1 MNPKKA
7 FVSHKTYNTAQA
19 SSTVGG
25 SRREG
30 DKMLGTSQT
39 AQYWMNDIT
48 EVGPTPQGLRPVGLF
63 DDGNLGNDSISQG
76 VVQRIFDESQTK
88 AAISLAAPPSSPPT
102 ARPGTTR
109 SPHGSP
115 SEAHP
120 TASRR
125 QRRKF
130 IPSTSPR
137 PPLPPRAE
145 LLQFVAADPS
155 SLSPAPSYLPS
166 PRSVLAAEA
175 ALSQRVRQHNAKL
188 SEFND
193 WEIESDEEVHIT
205 QEQQASDETVDEGRG
220 SVRPGSEH
228 GGNHPL
234 NRKRKR
240 YSRQAD
246 TKDGEYSPTE
256 TGTDSSG
263 ESEQSDES
271 DEKHTNTEHADER
284 PPTGSTERL
293 TSEEILRS
301 EATPSVR
308 NTELTTSGVEISR
321 HSTPLAVA
329 SWPVPVLD
337 PGEGCFYTH
346 DSHDGKVG
354 VFATDYDPQLTIP
367 PGSLSP
373 QDAIYDVRQS
383 IACHGFPVLVVLY
396 GNEPAGYISP
406 ADQKFELLCR
416 LLHGKHQ
423 IQLKLK
429 WDYKESIH
437 NSTLSRYVGSGN
449 WAALC
454 NRGDAGSVVVPWIP
468 RVVYAPPSSVTHARA
483 DMNRQET
490 TPFEAFA
497 DEPTSSVSRE
507 LRKMAEEENLRR

>member
-1 MNPKKA
+1 MI
-7 FVSHKTYNTAQA
+7 
-19 SSTVGG
+19 
-25 SRREG
+25 
-30 DKMLGTSQT
+30 GTSQT

-63 DDGNLGNDSISQG
+63 EDGHLGSNDSISQG
-76 VVQRIFDESQTK
+76 VVQKIFDESQTK
-88 AAISLAAPPSSPPT
+88 ATISYMQPAPPSSPPR

-109 SPHGSP
+109 APHGSP
-115 SEAHP
+115 SDGHR

-125 QRRKF
+125 HIRKF

-137 PPLPPRAE
+137 PPMPSRAE
-145 LLQFVAADPS
+145 LLQIVAANPS

-166 PRSVLAAEA
+166 PRSILAAEA
-175 ALSQRVRQHNAKL
+175 ALSQRVRQQNAKL

-193 WEIESDEEVHIT
+193 WEIGSDEEVRIK
-205 QEQQASDETVDEGRG
+205 QEQQTSDETADEGRG
-220 SVRPGSEH
+220 SVRPGSGH
-228 GGNHPL
+228 GGNYPPH
-234 NRKRKR
+234 RKRKR
-240 YSRQAD
+240 DSRQAD

-263 ESEQSDES
+263 DSGQSEES
-271 DEKHTNTEHADER
+271 DENHTSTELADER

-308 NTELTTSGVEISR
+308 NTELSTSGVEISR

-329 SWPVPVLD
+329 SWPVPILD

-373 QDAIYDVRQS
+373 QDAIYHVRQS

-396 GNEPAGYISP
+396 GSEPAGYISP

-429 WDYKESIH
+429 WDYKELIH

-454 NRGDAGSVVVPWIP
+454 NRGDTGSVVVPWIP
-468 RVVYAPPSSVTHARA
+468 RAMYAPPASVTPAHA
-483 DMNRQET
+483 DMNRQEI
-490 TPFEAFA
+490 TPFETFE

-507 LRKMAEEENLRR
+507 LRKMAEEENLR